1 MYSDKIKMVS
11 QMILS
16 SRNTWVLTGAGMSTE
31 SGIPDFRSPS
41 SGLWEK
47 IDPMEA
53 LSSAVLYHNPKKFY
67 KVGYSLL
74 TSMSGFEPNEGHF
87 VLAKLEKL
95 GYINGVITQNIDN
108 LHTRSGSKKVLEVH
122 GNTRTG
128 SCIGCGNKVELQ
140 VLTNKIESNEI
151 PPRCERCGRIL
162 RPDVVLFGDQLP
174 KEFNEAWEVVNDCQ
188 LLIVIGSSLTVTP
201 VSYLPQMAPKVIIIN
216 LHSTPYDRY
225 ADIVIRGK
233 SGIVL
238 KKILNIIENEV

>member
-1 MYSDKIKMVS
+1 MYRDNIKLAS
-11 QMILS
+11 EMIKNS
-16 SRNTWVLTGAGMSTE
+16 NNTWVLTGAGMSTE
-31 SGIPDFRSPS
+31 SGIPDFRSPN

-53 LSSAVLYHNPKKFY
+53 LSSTVLYRDPKKFY

-74 TSMSGFEPNEGHF
+74 TGMMNFEPNQGHIAL
-87 VLAKLEKL
+87 VRLEEM

-108 LHTRSGSKKVLEVH
+108 LHTRAGSKKVLEVH
-122 GNTRTG
+122 GHIRTG

-140 VLTNKIESNEI
+140 VLTKKVENNEI
-151 PPRCERCGRIL
+151 PPRCERCRRIL

-174 KEFNEAWEVVNDCQ
+174 EDFDKAWELVNDCE
-188 LLIVIGSSLTVTP
+188 LLIVIGSSLTVSP
-201 VSYLPQMAPKVIIIN
+201 VNYLPQMAPKVIIIN
-216 LHSTPYDRY
+216 LHSTSYDPY

-238 KKILNIIENEV
+238 DKILNILGNEE